1 MIARSVR
8 ILTKQGVYSDASIDR
23 HCENVQKNATISII
37 LPGFIPRLK
46 FERLRMLPKTVG
58 MSENL
63 EVANSNVVGMICS
76 PSLIEIGLR
85 YLPKYDGGSERPPAF
100 HPVLTALQPASAA
113 CRDRRRVKEQ
123 KVRSNYGR
131 HLRRGLCQV
140 WFYKKSK

>member
-46 FERLRMLPKTVG
+46 FKRLRMLPKTVG
-58 MSENL
+58 MSANL
-63 EVANSNVVGMICS
+63 EVANNNVVGIICS
-76 PSLIEIGLR
+76 PSLIEIGLT
-85 YLPKYDGGSERPPAF
+85 YLPKYGGGSERPPAF
-100 HPVLTALQPASAA
+100 HPVLTALPPASA

>member
-58 MSENL
+58 MSANL
-63 EVANSNVVGMICS
+63 EVANSNVVGIICS
-76 PSLIEIGLR
+76 PSLIEIELTWGFFL
-85 YLPKYDGGSERPPAF
+85 GGGE
-100 HPVLTALQPASAA
+100 
-113 CRDRRRVKEQ
+113 
-123 KVRSNYGR
+123 
-131 HLRRGLCQV
+131 
-140 WFYKKSK
+140 